1 MELLLQH
8 PEKTIA
14 DILDELY
21 QEMGSEYACSC
32 SLLFETKQHNAKE
45 G

>member
-1 MELLLQH
+1 MELLLQY

-21 QEMGSEYACSC
+21 QETGSEYACY
-32 SLLFETKQHNAKE
+32 LLIIIWNETT
-45 G
+45 

>member
-8 PEKTIA
+8 PGKTIA
-14 DILDELY
+14 ELLDELY
-21 QEMGSEYACSC
+21 QETGSEYAC